1 MKQGKQK
8 NFSVMRME
16 MKYAIILILPAFLL
30 MVIFQIYPMLSG
42 FAMSLTNWDGFSQKE
57 FIGFDNYVAAV
68 KDVNFRTA
76 LVNTLIYTIGTVPA
90 TVILALIFATLMNQK
105 IHGVTAFRALY
116 YLPTITSGVAVA
128 MVWKW
133 IFNTDYGLLNTTLY
147 QMGFKT
153 MIPWL
158 NNSSYAMLSVIIMS
172 IWKGL
177 GNNIIIILAGLQSIP
192 STLYEAASIDGASG
206 FKRFRYITVP
216 MVSPTLFL
224 VMIMTTIG
232 SFQVFDIVMTMTK
245 GGPGNSTL
253 VAVYYIYRTAFE
265 NFRMGYSSAMAFILF
280 AVIMLVTIL
289 QWLIKNRWVY
299 SEVE

>member
-57 FIGFDNYVAAV
+57 FIGFDNYIAAV